1 MGVYAA
7 VHKCIFI
14 YMFQYILIYG
24 GFLCDSAVKNL
35 TVMQET
41 QETWVQ
47 SLGQEDTME
56 EEMATHSRILA
67 WEIPWI
73 EEPGRL

>member
-7 VHKCIFI
+7 VHKCICI

-47 SLGQEDTME
+47 SLGQEDPRE
-56 EEMATHSRILA
+56 
-67 WEIPWI
+67 
-73 EEPGRL
+73 